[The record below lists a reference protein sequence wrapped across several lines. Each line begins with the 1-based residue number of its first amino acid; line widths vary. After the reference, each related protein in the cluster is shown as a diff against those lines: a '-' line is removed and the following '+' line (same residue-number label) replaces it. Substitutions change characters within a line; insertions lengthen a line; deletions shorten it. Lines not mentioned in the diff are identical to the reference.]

1 MLIYIPFTKIRI
13 PVPFATILITAA
25 LIACIFCRLIPFNK
39 AIEDY
44 IPDYYQKSLEVGTF
58 SLILLVVI
66 WGWEI
71 MSNINKRT

>member
-1 MLIYIPFTKIRI
+1 MIYYIP
-13 PVPFATILITAA
+13 
-25 LIACIFCRLIPFNK
+25 N
-39 AIEDY
+39 
-44 IPDYYQKSLEVGTF
+44 YYQKSLEVGAA